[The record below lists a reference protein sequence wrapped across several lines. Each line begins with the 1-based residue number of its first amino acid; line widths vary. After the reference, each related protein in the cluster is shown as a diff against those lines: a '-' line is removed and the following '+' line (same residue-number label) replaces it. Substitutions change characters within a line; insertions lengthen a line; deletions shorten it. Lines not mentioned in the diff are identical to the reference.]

1 MTSAQPAFDVVTLPI
16 GVYDHFDD
24 VPGAATC
31 AERAAELLA
40 ELGGRHV
47 PWSGRPERVTR
58 TEATARLGAWA
69 SPPAPRS
76 SALLWMGHGHS
87 DGDAAAL
94 AYAETPGA
102 WTDAETPLD
111 LARRIRAEWTH
122 RVGRRGNWAMVVI
135 EACDAP
141 AFVNGLMSA
150 VHGLRPDAIPGELV
164 LVAAGSDGTTHLGA
178 FNEALAA
185 TVTSLRMDGPE
196 FEVSE
201 LVRRLDNR
209 LRHSTTGGFAV
220 PYKVTARLSLRDAPA
235 TGITATADDVER
247 LREILAA
254 RPQALRHFD
263 DKARGGDLS
272 EQAWFFTGRQS
283 ETCEIAGWLRET
295 ETGMLVVTG
304 PAGSGK
310 SALLG
315 HQVVLADDEFREVL
329 VEAGQLEEPDD
340 RELPPCDCFDAVVHL
355 AGLSVAHVIKRLCDA
370 AGVPREGD
378 FTMRTLRAQLLARGE
393 RFTVLADAL
402 DEAREPAAIASSVL
416 RRIADLPG
424 CRVVVG
430 IRTEESGLGGEP
442 RRNLVTA
449 LGSSG
454 DTKVLKV
461 EYVPNDLGRYVRRRL
476 IAARTAGTPGLSDAL
491 VDEIAALVR
500 SGGQN
505 FLSARIAV
513 AEIVARP
520 ELLRPENTDELRR
533 LAAQHHESTFAAIR
547 ARLAHRPLALLHALA
562 LGQGRGLPRSGGVWA
577 TAATALAEH
586 GPVSENA
593 VTEGDIDDVLHQAG
607 ALIMLDAEDGQTVY
621 RLAHRTFQEHFIGAH
636 TSDPAGATP
645 DALVTGGLLRLAAE
659 QVAHPEQFGALTP
672 YLARHLAAH
681 VSVAG
686 AWAELAAAEAVLD
699 RLNPAAVRDQAL
711 REAFGRGDLPP
722 AIVGVLSAWREL
734 AALAPGDRAVLRA
747 LATTRATGLSTTG
760 QSADGVWQLAWARV
774 SNDALSVSLGTG
786 ISGVTSV
793 ELPDHGPVLA
803 SLGTDGAVQFW
814 SSVSSAEPITDPL
827 TGRSPEYGATSLASF
842 TLPDGRPVL
851 VRLDERAGVQ
861 IWDVRN
867 WQRFGR
873 TGAGLTVTSP
883 DGRTAA
889 VCHTA
894 LGTIYFALPHTRGL
908 PDLAKHLVD
917 PQFAHRLHAVAVLPC
932 RGGELLL
939 VQDSTGR
946 LWLWSPDNRRVAGPY
961 RTTTFGSE
969 AKLRLGDGRVLVG
982 EVNEGEI
989 RIAADVNTQNR
1000 WQRYANNDSTVTL
1013 PPWSHEVPE
1022 CVAAKEK
1029 GKNVLLRV
1037 ADGTT
1042 LGHPLPGNEVKDVL
1056 PYGAKYLVALQKG
1069 ANQVHT
1075 ARLWNAMTGEFA
1087 GGGASL
1093 GRDVTSFEQCAILGV
1108 SPDSLLLSVLDRDSL
1123 TLHRLGATDNAL
1135 EYSRRIGPRRS
1146 RKVTAQ
1152 APVRL
1157 PDGTITLALSHE
1169 HAHDSEKHDQMVE
1182 IWDTRTNQ
1190 PLRDPW
1196 RRIRFRDDMSVE
1208 TLMPVTDLAG
1218 RILLLVCHRN
1228 FRAASAEI
1236 WNLNSGRRLGPALEV
1251 EAERTYHARPISTH
1265 SIRGPE
1271 AETVAYRLT
1280 AQGPLTSPLTGTCW
1294 RVPEDVDRF
1303 VRGPDKTLYAV
1314 AVGDKSLL
1322 LLDARTGEE
1331 RSRLALGQELR
1342 KVTVLGD
1349 RLLVGT
1355 SHGIVAL
1362 DLRLPDTGSGPV
1374 TEEMPEFEAPRIPIR
1389 WSRLAK
1395 WIGLTILVMCMIGS
1409 FVITRGDSNKEV
1421 ARDAISGAVPVCTK
1435 MYECRI
1441 GEDFGPYSFPYAAG
1455 NEPRTTTYRVARDHP
1470 YFDADLSV
1478 QSSGA
1483 CRSDPYVDYVIE
1495 SGGHR
1500 LTGRLAVDAKRSVGT
1515 WLHGDGDRISIRFT
1529 LVGQPCDVTF
1539 VVTGPRVHRWPLPSW
1554 LR

>member
-16 GVYDHFDD
+16 SVYDHFDD

-47 PWSGRPERVTR
+47 PWTGRPERVTR

-150 VHGLRPDAIPGELV
+150 VHGLPPDAIPGELV

-178 FNEALAA
+178 FNDALAA
-185 TVTSLRMDGPE
+185 TVASLRMDGPE
-196 FEVSE
+196 FELSE

-220 PYKVTARLSLRDAPA
+220 PYKLTARLRLRDAPA

-254 RPQALRHFD
+254 RPHALRHFD

-283 ETCEIAGWLRET
+283 ETREIAGWLRET

-340 RELPPCDCFDAVVHL
+340 RELPPCDCFDAVIHL
-355 AGLSVAHVIKRLCDA
+355 AGLSVTDVIKRLCDA
-370 AGVPREGD
+370 AGVPLEGGL
-378 FTMRTLRAQLLARGE
+378 TMRTLRARLLARGE

-430 IRTEESGLGGEP
+430 TRTAESGPGGEP
-442 RRNLVTA
+442 RHDLVTA
-449 LGSSG
+449 LGSSS
-454 DTKVLKV
+454 DTTLLTV
-461 EYVPNDLGRYVRRRL
+461 EHVPNDLGRYVRRRL

-491 VDEIAALVR
+491 IDEIAALAR

-533 LAAQHHESTFAAIR
+533 LAAQHHKSTFAAIR
-547 ARLAHRPLALLHALA
+547 ARLDRRALALLHALA

-577 TAATALAEH
+577 TAAAALAEH
-586 GPVSENA
+586 GAVSENA

-645 DALVTGGLLRLAAE
+645 DALVAGGLLRLAAE
-659 QVAHPEQFGALTP
+659 QVARPERFGALTP

-681 VSVAG
+681 VSVAD
-686 AWAELAAAEAVLD
+686 AWRELAAAEAVLD
-699 RLNPAAVRDQAL
+699 RLDPAAVRDQAL
-711 REAFGRGDLPP
+711 REAFGRGDLPA
-722 AIVGVLSAWREL
+722 AIVGVLAAWREL
-734 AALAPGDRAVLRA
+734 AALPPGDRVVLRA
-747 LATTRATGLSTTG
+747 LAATRATGQSMTG
-760 QSADGVWQLAWARV
+760 QSADGVWRLAWARV
-774 SNDALSVSLGTG
+774 SHATLSVSLGTG

-814 SSVSSAEPITDPL
+814 SSLSSAEPITDPL
-827 TGRSPEYGATSLASF
+827 PGRIPEYGVTSLASF

-873 TGAGLTVTSP
+873 TGAGLTVTLP

-889 VCHTA
+889 VHHTA
-894 LGTIYFALPHTRGL
+894 LGTIYFALPHTIGF
-908 PDLAKHLVD
+908 PDLSKHLVD
-917 PQFAHRLHAVAVLPC
+917 PQFAQQLHAVAVLPC
-932 RGGELLL
+932 HDGELLL
-939 VQDSTGR
+939 VQDSTGCLS
-946 LWLWSPDNRRVAGPY
+946 LWRPDNQRVAGPY
-961 RTTTFGSE
+961 PTTAFGSK
-969 AKLRLGDGRVLVG
+969 AQLRLGNERLVG
-982 EVNEGEI
+982 VVERDEI
-989 RIAADVNTQNR
+989 RIAADVNTQSS

-1013 PPWSHEVPE
+1013 PPWPHEVPE

-1029 GKNVLLRV
+1029 RKNVLLRV

-1042 LGHPLPGNEVKDVL
+1042 LGHPLPGDGVRDVR
-1056 PYGAKYLVALQKG
+1056 PYGAKYLVALQED

-1075 ARLWNAMTGEFA
+1075 ARLWNAMTGEFT
-1087 GGGASL
+1087 GRGASL
-1093 GRDVTSFEQCAILGV
+1093 GRDVKTFEQCVILDA
-1108 SPDSLLLSVLDRDSL
+1108 SPDSLLLSVLDQGSL
-1123 TLHRLGATDNAL
+1123 RLHRLDAMEKPCEFTWH
-1135 EYSRRIGPRRS
+1135 IGPRGS

-1157 PDGTITLALSHE
+1157 ADGTIALALSHQ
-1169 HAHDSEKHDQMVE
+1169 HDYDSEKHDQVVE

-1190 PLRDPW
+1190 PLGDPW
-1196 RRIRFRDDMSVE
+1196 RRIRFRDEMSVE
-1208 TLMPVTDLAG
+1208 TLMPVTDPAG
-1218 RILLLVCHRN
+1218 RILLLVCHRH
-1228 FRAASAEI
+1228 FGAASAEI

-1251 EAERTYHARPISTH
+1251 DAERTYRTRPISTH

-1280 AQGPLTSPLTGTCW
+1280 SHGPLTSPLTGTRW
-1294 RVPEDVDRF
+1294 KVPGNAESF
-1303 VRGPDKTLYAV
+1303 VRGPDKTLYTV
-1314 AVGDKSLL
+1314 TVDDRSLS

-1342 KVTVLGD
+1342 RVTVLGS
-1349 RLLVGT
+1349 RVLVGT
-1355 SHGIVAL
+1355 GHGIVAL
-1362 DLRLPDTGSGPV
+1362 DLRLPDSGSGPV
-1374 TEEMPEFEAPRIPIR
+1374 TEEMQEYEAPRIPIR
-1389 WSRLAK
+1389 WGRLAV
-1395 WIGLTILVMCMIGS
+1395 WLGGTILVMCMIAA
-1409 FVITRGDSNKEV
+1409 FVIIRGNNNKAV
-1421 ARDAISGAVPVCTK
+1421 ARDAISDATPVCAK
-1435 MYECRI
+1435 YQCRE
-1441 GEDFGPYSFPYAAG
+1441 GEDFEPYVFPYAAE

-1470 YFDADLSV
+1470 YFNADLSV

-1483 CRSDPYVDYVIE
+1483 CRSDSHVDYVIE

-1500 LTGRLAVDAKRSVGT
+1500 LAGRLAVDAKRSVGT
-1515 WLHGDGDRISIRFT
+1515 WLHGDGDRISIQFT

-1539 VVTGPRVHRWPLPSW
+1539 VVTGPRVHRWPLPNW
-1554 LR
+1554 LS